1 MTGLVRRFS
10 RRRNMP
16 SSSIHGCYIIF
27 GSQVKRKHILEQDE
41 LFCCAIISSG
51 LTEKKNCPFL
61 FLENARPLSC
71 PWESWIG
78 FSSLG
83 TPEFL
88 STCLRIDSLTLS
100 SPSRGCLDF
109 LQLLP
114 LECYH
119 AHIWGCWYFTWQS
132 WFQLVIHP
140 AWILHE
146 ILWTD
151 VKGAGWQ

>member
-1 MTGLVRRFS
+1 MTGLVRRSS

-16 SSSIHGCYIIF
+16 SSSIHCCYIIF

-41 LFCCAIISSG
+41 LFCCAIIRSG
-51 LTEKKNCPFL
+51 LIEKKKKKRPFL
-61 FLENARPLSC
+61 FLENARPLSS

-88 STCLRIDSLTLS
+88 STCLRIDSLTFS
-100 SPSRGCLDF
+100 SPSRGCLAF

-114 LECYH
+114 LEWYH
-119 AHIWGCWYFTWQS
+119 VHILGYWYFSWQS
-132 WFQLVIHP
+132 LFQLV
-140 AWILHE
+140 WILND

-151 VKGAGWQ
+151 VKGTGWQ